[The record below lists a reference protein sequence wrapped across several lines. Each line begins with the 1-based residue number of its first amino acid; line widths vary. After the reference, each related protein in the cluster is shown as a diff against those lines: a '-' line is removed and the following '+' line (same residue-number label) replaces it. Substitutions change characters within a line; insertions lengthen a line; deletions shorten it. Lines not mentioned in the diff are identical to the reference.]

1 MPGVYREKVCPWCSK
16 KHRKRGP
23 YCSQGC
29 HNRHREPS
37 DVQREHMRK
46 VATEFNKTPQGI
58 AQTKLLNL
66 DVSPDDF
73 AIEIPTFKDYSDLPE
88 GYDKAED
95 W

>member
-1 MPGVYREKVCPWCSK
+1 
-16 KHRKRGP
+16 
-23 YCSQGC
+23 
-29 HNRHREPS
+29 
-37 DVQREHMRK
+37 MRK